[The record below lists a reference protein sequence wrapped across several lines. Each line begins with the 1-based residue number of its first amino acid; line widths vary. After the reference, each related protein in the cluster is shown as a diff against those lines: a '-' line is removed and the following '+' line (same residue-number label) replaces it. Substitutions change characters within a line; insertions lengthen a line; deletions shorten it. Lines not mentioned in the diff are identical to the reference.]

1 MPFPL
6 SIHAQEKQRAR
17 FGLVVLASSFLA
29 AVALLA
35 FLTEYSDPAIQIDAL
50 ELKDGFT
57 VDQIGQYGMRADR
70 QARNF
75 EQDAERRT
83 DQATA
88 LRTQSSD
95 SDAASA
101 QLEQNARKSAFL
113 AADQKD
119 QIKQLIS
126 VGKDQVTRAVQYNAH
141 ARKLRKQAKGLMGSA
156 LGHLKQSEVDQKRYN
171 INLNRYS
178 KVVSKIHALEAVGD
192 GVITRLHEAGL
203 KLAAVASRY
212 IQVSSAK
219 PVNAKTLAS
228 VKKSLDAAQES
239 VAKLTQEQVLADTD
253 VQRAKLLMDKYQPL
267 IEKADRLKY
276 NSVQEYAAYAN
287 LKTRSAALE
296 SKAASIAQRAGNLKA
311 LLANSMSELK
321 TLRAAYWHYKKRSQ
335 AEMNAANAAE
345 TKTEA
350 LRKAARAVEGISQT
364 LQSKADSIRQ
374 LSQQGVHKALIQAE
388 QKEMGS
394 R

>member
-6 SIHAQEKQRAR
+6 SVHAQEKQRAR
-17 FGLVVLASSFLA
+17 TGLVVLATSFLF

-35 FLTEYSDPAIQIDAL
+35 FLNEYSEPMLQIDAL

-57 VDQIGQYGMRADR
+57 VSQIGQYGMRADR

-88 LRTQSSD
+88 LRTKSSD
-95 SDAASA
+95 ADAASA
-101 QLEQNARKSAFL
+101 ELEQNARKSAFL

-126 VGKDQVTRAVQYNAH
+126 TGKDQVTRAVQYNAH
-141 ARKLRKQAKGLMGSA
+141 ARKLRLQAKSLMGNA
-156 LGHLKQSEVDQKRYN
+156 LEHLKTSEVDEKRYN
-171 INLNRYS
+171 INLDKYS
-178 KVVSKIHALEAVGD
+178 KVVQRIHALEAVGD
-192 GVITRLHEAGL
+192 GVITKLHEAGL
-203 KLAAVASRY
+203 KLASVAQRY
-212 IQVSSAK
+212 LVASSAK
-219 PVNAKTLAS
+219 KPDAKAVAKL
-228 VKKSLDAAQES
+228 KQSLDAAQEA

-253 VQRAKLLMDKYQPL
+253 VQKAKLLMDKYQPL

-276 NSVQEYAAYAN
+276 DSVQEYAAYAN
-287 LKTRSAALE
+287 LKSRSASLE
-296 SKAASIAQRAGNLKA
+296 SKAASIAGRAENLKE
-311 LLANSMSELK
+311 LLASSMSELK

-335 AEMNAANAAE
+335 AEMKAADAAE

-350 LRKAARAVEGISQT
+350 LRKAARAVEQISST
-364 LQSKADSIRQ
+364 LQSKADTIRQ

>member
-6 SIHAQEKQRAR
+6 SVHAQEKQRAR
-17 FGLVVLASSFLA
+17 TGLVVLASSFLF
-29 AVALLA
+29 AVVLLA
-35 FLTEYSDPAIQIDAL
+35 FLNEYSEPVIQIDAL

-57 VDQIGQYGMRADR
+57 VAQIGQYGMRADR

-75 EQDAERRT
+75 ELDAERRT

-88 LRTQSSD
+88 LRTKSSD
-95 SDAASA
+95 ADAASA

-141 ARKLRKQAKGLMGSA
+141 ARKLRLQAKSLMSNA
-156 LGHLKQSEVDQKRYN
+156 LSHLKTSEVDEKRYN
-171 INLNRYS
+171 INLDRYS
-178 KVVSKIHALEAVGD
+178 KVVSRIHALEAVGD
-192 GVITRLHEAGL
+192 GVITKLHEAGL
-203 KLAAVASRY
+203 KLASVAQRYLQASSVKKPDAKAVA
-212 IQVSSAK
+212 K
-219 PVNAKTLAS
+219 L
-228 VKKSLDAAQES
+228 KKSLDAAQEA

-253 VQRAKLLMDKYQPL
+253 VQKAKLLMDKYQPL

-276 NSVQEYAAYAN
+276 DSVQEYAAYAN
-287 LKTRSAALE
+287 LKSRSAALE
-296 SKAASIAQRAGNLKA
+296 AKAASIAGRAENLKA

-345 TKTEA
+345 SKTEA
-350 LRKAARAVEGISQT
+350 LRKAARAVEQISAT
-364 LQSKADSIRQ
+364 LQNKADTIRQ
-374 LSQQGVHKALIQAE
+374 LSQQGVHKALIEAE
-388 QKEMGS
+388 QKELGS
-394 R
+394 H

>member
-17 FGLVVLASSFLA
+17 TGLVVLASTFLA

-35 FLTEYSDPAIQIDAL
+35 FLNEYSEPALQIDAL

-57 VDQIGQYGMRADR
+57 VAQIGQYGMRADR

-75 EQDAERRT
+75 ELDAERRI

-88 LRTQSSD
+88 LRTKSSD
-95 SDAASA
+95 TDAASA
-101 QLEQNARKSAFL
+101 QLEKNARQSAFL
-113 AADQKD
+113 AADQKS

-141 ARKLRKQAKGLMGSA
+141 ASKLRQQAKSLMGNA
-156 LGHLKQSEVDQKRYN
+156 LDHLKTSEMDEKRYN
-171 INLNRYS
+171 INLDKYS
-178 KVVSKIHALEAVGD
+178 KVVSRIHELEAVGD
-192 GVITRLHEAGL
+192 GVITKLHEAGL
-203 KLAAVASRY
+203 NLAAVAQRY
-212 IQVSSAK
+212 MAASSAK
-219 PVNAKTLAS
+219 KPDAKAVAKLKA
-228 VKKSLDAAQES
+228 SLDAAQEA

-253 VQRAKLLMDKYQPL
+253 VQKAKLLMDKYQPL

-276 NSVQEYAAYAN
+276 DSVQEYAAYAN
-287 LKTRSAALE
+287 LKTRSASLE
-296 SKAASIAQRAGNLKA
+296 SKAASISSRADNLKE

-321 TLRAAYWHYKKRSQ
+321 HLRAAYWHYKKRSQ

-345 TKTEA
+345 AKTEA
-350 LRKAARAVEGISQT
+350 LRKAARSVEHISAT
-364 LQSKADSIRQ
+364 LQSKADTIRQ
-374 LSQQGVHKALIQAE
+374 LSQQGVHKALIDAE

-394 R
+394 Q